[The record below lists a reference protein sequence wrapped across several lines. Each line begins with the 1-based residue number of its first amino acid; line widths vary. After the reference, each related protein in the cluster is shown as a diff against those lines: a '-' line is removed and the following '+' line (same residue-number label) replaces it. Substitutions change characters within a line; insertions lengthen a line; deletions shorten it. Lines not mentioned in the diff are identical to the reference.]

1 MRKISLKTKINEKRG
16 TGTCADYK
24 PYIYVSESKSDG
36 TASIITDWKH
46 GRAIQCL
53 SQSEAMAYYVLRWD
67 DSNVD
72 IREQYPLSSVVTND
86 IRKVLFLP
94 VLDKLSLNQRCSP
107 EEMAAM
113 KAYLTEKGIGLDD
126 IKSCLEYYP
135 HYVKDRIF
143 EVFSK

>member
-1 MRKISLKTKINEKRG
+1 MRKVSLKTKINEKRG

-53 SQSEAMAYYVLRWD
+53 SQSEAMA
-67 DSNVD
+67 
-72 IREQYPLSSVVTND
+72 
-86 IRKVLFLP
+86 
-94 VLDKLSLNQRCSP
+94 
-107 EEMAAM
+107 AM